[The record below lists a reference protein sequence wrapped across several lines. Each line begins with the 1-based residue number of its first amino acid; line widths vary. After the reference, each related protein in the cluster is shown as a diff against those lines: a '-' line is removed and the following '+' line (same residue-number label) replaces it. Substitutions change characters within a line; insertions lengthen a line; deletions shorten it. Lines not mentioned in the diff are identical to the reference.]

1 MLLDRGGGRQRR
13 RERSCK
19 ERENKTTNNHTR
31 VLFFECWVDIII
43 SSCDL
48 AAAMPP
54 CYKVTAGNLS
64 AETVEGLSLTLEG
77 VDDIHSGDSLTAGV
91 LGVGDR
97 VTDDVLKEDLEDTT
111 GLFVDETG
119 DTLDTTTTSETADSG
134 LGDTLDVVTKDLA
147 VTLGASLSETFAS
160 FSSSGHG

>member
-1 MLLDRGGGRQRR
+1 MNFLI
-13 RERSCK
+13 S
-19 ERENKTTNNHTR
+19 
-31 VLFFECWVDIII
+31 LFESWVDIII
-43 SSCDL
+43 SSCD
-48 AAAMPP
+48 
-54 CYKVTAGNLS
+54 CVTALPPIQGVTDYLS

-77 VDDIHSGDSLTAGV
+77 VYDIHGDNGLTTSM
-91 LGVGDR
+91 LGVSDR

>member
-1 MLLDRGGGRQRR
+1 MLFLGRQQCRR
-13 RERSCK
+13 RQMMLR
-19 ERENKTTNNHTR
+19 
-31 VLFFECWVDIII
+31 D
-43 SSCDL
+43 
-48 AAAMPP
+48 
-54 CYKVTAGNLS
+54 VTADNLS
-64 AETVEGLSLTLEG
+64 TETVKGLSLTLQG
-77 VDDIHSGDSLTAGV
+77 VDDIHGGDSLTAGV
-91 LGVGDR
+91 LSVGNR

-134 LGDTLDVVTKDLA
+134 LGDTLDVIAKDLA